1 MSPIIGLVA
10 WIGASLTNLA
20 GQIGPVYDPLFYDV
34 MVYIFGV
41 MVFAIF
47 LLAVIAFWLRK
58 KGLGG
63 TAKEKWVGELEK
75 YYEREGIG
83 LLPEESRK

>member
-1 MSPIIGLVA
+1 MSPIIGLVV

-63 TAKEKWVGELEK
+63 TAKEKWVEELEK